1 MFILNAF
8 EVFMLTLLYIL
19 LNNYS
24 ILCIACEK
32 KVLTEIEIVIANDW
46 MRTPSV

>member
-1 MFILNAF
+1 MYKLK
-8 EVFMLTLLYIL
+8 
-19 LNNYS
+19 
-24 ILCIACEK
+24 CIACEK